1 MGGQDKDHSKL
12 INIMEEAGVDADNY
26 VLFTIKKP
34 L

>member
-1 MGGQDKDHSKL
+1 MGGQEISHEKL